1 MFRKSLCF
9 CFVVMA
15 LRALGQDTDVPDTLK
30 MVTVRA
36 YEYNRDVIDVPAAV
50 DLVNSSVMNRFSNSS
65 LVSALNTVPGV
76 RMEERSPGSYRISM
90 RGSLLRSPFGVRNVK
105 VYWNDL
111 PMTDATGNTY
121 LNLLEPDLIGSVEVI
136 KGPGSS
142 IYGAGTGGVILLNGV
157 RASEEGNEMDASS
170 EFGSYGLRR
179 ISGIFKTQHKGGNQ
193 VLNLSRQ
200 DYDGYRDNTALRRTV
215 GAWNGTFN
223 INSSERIAATMFYSD
238 LYYQIPGG
246 LTQQQMDDNPR
257 QARANAAQNG
267 VSSHLRSFYSGVSH
281 RWVISPSFENTTGVF
296 ANSVR
301 YENPFFTDYEHR
313 SEMHTG
319 GRTDTR
325 YHFGK
330 STINAGAEL
339 EYSYI
344 PSRTYA
350 TNSGVPGVLQ
360 QDDELSAAFSTLFAQ
375 WEIQVF
381 PSTQITLGASYN
393 RLRYSFLRLLDSIPS
408 RQSRT
413 YKPVMAPRLA
423 VLQKL
428 NEELSVYGSISKGFS
443 TPSYAEVYP
452 AGGIFNNVVN
462 PEEGVNFEL
471 GGKASIIDDH
481 LMLDAALYQFRL
493 NQAIV
498 DRKDSLSDHYF
509 NAGKT
514 NQKGIELSANY
525 RSGTDGELGYQFG
538 TSYTFN
544 DYHYLD
550 YVNSNGDY
558 SGNRIPGIPANTIV
572 LRADL
577 NFESLVYFNATFQ
590 HTDAIVLNDANDVHA
605 KPYNLI
611 GFKTGCHLLKNRN
624 LEIYLGIDNLL
635 NEVYSLGNDLNAFGN
650 RYFNPAPGR
659 NYYGGVKFDFGN
671 SPKDP

>member
-1 MFRKSLCF
+1 
-9 CFVVMA
+9 MA
-15 LRALGQDTDVPDTLK
+15 LRAVGQDNEVPDTLQL
-30 MVTVRA
+30 VTVRA

-50 DLVNSSVMNRFSNSS
+50 DLVGSSLMNRFSNSS
-65 LVSALNTVPGV
+65 LVSAMNTVPGV

-111 PMTDATGNTY
+111 PLTDATGNTY
-121 LNLLEPDLIGSVEVI
+121 LNLLEPDLISSVEVI

-157 RASEEGNEMDASS
+157 HASETGNEMDVSS
-170 EFGSYGLRR
+170 ETGTYGLRR
-179 ISGIFKTQHKGGNQ
+179 ISGIFKTNHNENNQ

-200 DYDGYRDNTALRRTV
+200 DYGGYRDNTALQRTV
-215 GAWNGTFN
+215 GGWNGTFN
-223 INSSERIAATMFYSD
+223 INPSERIAATMFYSD

-319 GRTDTR
+319 GRTVTR
-325 YHFGK
+325 YHFDRN
-330 STINAGAEL
+330 TINAGAEL
-339 EYSYI
+339 EFSYI

-350 TNSGVPGVLQ
+350 TNSGVPGALQ
-360 QDDELSAAFSTLFAQ
+360 QDDELSAAFSTFFAQ
-375 WEIQVF
+375 WEMQVL
-381 PSTQITLGASYN
+381 PGTQITLGASYN
-393 RLRYSFLRLLDSIPS
+393 RLRYNFLRLLDSIPS

-413 YKPVMAPRLA
+413 YKPVIAPRLA
-423 VLQKL
+423 ILQKL
-428 NEELSVYGSISKGFS
+428 GDEFSLYGSISKGFS

-452 AGGIFNNVVN
+452 AGGIFNNSVN

-471 GGKASIIDDH
+471 GGKAATLDDR
-481 LMLDAALYQFRL
+481 LTLDAALYEFRL

-514 NQKGIELSANY
+514 VQKGIELSANY
-525 RSGTDGELGYQFG
+525 RSITSGVLDYSFG
-538 TSYTFN
+538 MSYTFN

-550 YVNSNGDY
+550 YVNGNGDY
-558 SGNRIPGIPANTIV
+558 SGNRIPGVPANTIV
-572 LRADL
+572 LRSDL
-577 NFESLVYFNATFQ
+577 NIGPLIYFNATFQ
-590 HTDAIVLNDANDVHA
+590 HTDEIVLNDANNVHA
-605 KPYNLI
+605 KPYDLM
-611 GFKTGCHLLKNRN
+611 GLKAGCHLLGNRS
-624 LEIYLGIDNLL
+624 LEIYLGADNLF
-635 NEVYSLGNDLNAFGN
+635 NDVYSLGNDLNAFGN
-650 RYFNPAPGR
+650 RYFNPAPPR
-659 NYYGGVKFDFGN
+659 NYYGGIKFNFGTH
-671 SPKDP
+671 PKS